1 MRVLLTGSSGQLG
14 RLLQSTRPERFDL
27 TALDRSRLD
36 VCRPSDI
43 AAAVA
48 DLRPELI
55 VNAAAYTDVDGA
67 EAEPE
72 RAFATNAEGAAA
84 LAREARA
91 RQARLIH
98 LSTDFVFDGRSGR
111 PYRPEDAPA
120 PLGAYGRSKLAG
132 EQRVLEALPGRSVVL
147 RTAWLYSRYGTN
159 FVKTVL
165 DLLARRDRLEVVMD
179 QVGSPTWAAG
189 LARAVWA
196 VAAKPDLAGIHH
208 WTDAGIAS
216 RYDLAV
222 AVLEEAVGAGLL
234 RREVDIRPIRAEGLD
249 RAAPRPAFGVLDG
262 TETSAA
268 LGRRPPH
275 WRRALRSMLGEL
287 RDAPDG

>member
-1 MRVLLTGSSGQLG
+1 MKALLTGASGQLG
-14 RLLQSTRPERFDL
+14 RLLQSSRPPAVEL

-36 VCRPSDI
+36 VARPADV

-67 EAEPE
+67 EREPE
-72 RAFATNAEGAAA
+72 RAFATNAEGAGA
-84 LAREARA
+84 LARAA
-91 RQARLIH
+91 RQCGARLIH
-98 LSTDFVFDGRSGR
+98 VSTDFVFDGRAGR
-111 PYRPEDAPA
+111 PYRPDDPPA

-132 EQRVLEALPGRSVVL
+132 EQRVREELPEGSVIL
-147 RTAWLYSRYGTN
+147 RTAWLYSRHGRN

-165 DLLARRDRLEVVMD
+165 DLLGRRDRLEVVVD

-189 LARAVWA
+189 LARAIWA
-196 VAAKPDLAGIHH
+196 AAELPELAGIHH

-222 AVLEEAVGAGLL
+222 AVLEEGLEAGLL
-234 RREVDIRPIRAEGLD
+234 SRETPIVPICGGD
-249 RAAPRPAFGVLDG
+249 PAAAARRPAFGVLDG
-262 TETSAA
+262 TPTWRA
-268 LGRRPPH
+268 LSRHPPH
-275 WRRALRSMLGEL
+275 WRSALRSMLRDL
-287 RDAPDG
+287 RDRADG

>member
-14 RLLQSTRPERFDL
+14 TLLQSTRPPRFEL
-27 TALDRSRLD
+27 TALDRSKLD
-36 VCRPSDI
+36 VSRPADV

-48 DLRPELI
+48 ELRPELI

-67 EAEPE
+67 ESEPE
-72 RAFATNAEGAAA
+72 QAFATNADGAGA
-84 LAREARA
+84 LARAARA
-91 RQARLIH
+91 GDARLIH

-111 PYRPEDAPA
+111 PYRPDDAPA

-132 EQRVLEALPGRSVVL
+132 ERRVLEELPERGVIL
-147 RTAWLYSRYGTN
+147 RTAWLYSRHGTN
-159 FVKTVL
+159 FVKTIL

-189 LARAVWA
+189 LARAIWA
-196 VAAKPDLAGIHH
+196 AAAMPDLGGIHH

-222 AVLEEAVGAGLL
+222 AVLEEAVRAGLL
-234 RREVDIRPIRAEGLD
+234 EREADIAPICGEGLNQ
-249 RAAPRPAFGVLDG
+249 AAPRPAFGVLDS
-262 TETSAA
+262 TPTYAA
-268 LGRRPPH
+268 VGRRAPH
-275 WRRALRSMLGEL
+275 WRRSLRSMLHDL
-287 RDAPDG
+287 RDSPDG

>member
-14 RLLQSTRPERFDL
+14 TLLQKTRPRRFEL
-27 TALDRSRLD
+27 TALDRSQLD
-36 VCRPSDI
+36 VCRPAEV

-67 EAEPE
+67 ESEPE
-72 RAFATNAEGAAA
+72 QAFATNAEGAGT
-84 LAREARA
+84 LAREARV
-91 RQARLIH
+91 REARLIH

-111 PYRPEDAPA
+111 PYRPDDAPA

-132 EQRVLEALPGRSVVL
+132 EQRVLEELPERGLVL
-147 RTAWLYSRYGTN
+147 RTAWLYSRHGSN
-159 FVKTVL
+159 FVKTIL
-165 DLLARRDRLEVVMD
+165 DLLGRRDRLEVVMD

-189 LARAVWA
+189 LAGAIWA
-196 VAAKPDLAGIHH
+196 AAALPDLAGIHH

-222 AVLEEAVGAGLL
+222 AVLEEGVGAGLL
-234 RREVDIRPIRAEGLD
+234 ERQADITPIRSEGLSQ
-249 RAAPRPAFGVLDG
+249 AAPRPAFAVLDG
-262 TETSAA
+262 SRTWAA

-275 WRRALRSMLGEL
+275 WRRALRSMLDDL
-287 RDAPDG
+287 RDTPDG